1 MQNNTEE
8 HIATLVHPDE
18 YIHHLNQVAGLST
31 KNIVF
36 LKRKFLSKAG
46 SELVK
51 FPVSDCA
58 QIYYKDERPLFTIFF
73 GALLVALV
81 AYLLYALFIYWN
93 SLEPG
98 SRIPI
103 GLLGLAGVY
112 GLRWVFGARRHKI
125 VFVMRDESKLIWK
138 SRSGDY
144 KYKSASTN
152 NVIEFAKSAGLL
164 RTAE

>member
-18 YIHHLNQVAGLST
+18 YSHHLNQVAGLST

-51 FPVSDCA
+51 LPVSDCA
-58 QIYYKDERPLFTIFF
+58 QVYHKDERPLVTIVF
-73 GALLVALV
+73 GALLVAIV

-98 SRIPI
+98 TRIPI

-125 VFVMRDESKLIWK
+125 VFVMRDGSKLIWK
-138 SRSGDY
+138 SSSGDY
-144 KYKSASTN
+144 KYKSASAN

-164 RTAE
+164 RTAQ